1 MKTRVVSFRL
11 GLELIAE
18 IDRIAAFYGRNR
30 NQLVNDLLETAVR
43 NEGITDNVVLTKG
56 IGRDPGVP

>member
-11 GLELIAE
+11 GLELVAE

-30 NQLVNDLLETAVR
+30 NQLVNDLLEAAVR

-56 IGRDPGVP
+56 IGRYPGVP

>member
-11 GLELIAE
+11 GLELVAE

-43 NEGITDNVVLTKG
+43 NEATTDNVVLTKG

>member
-30 NQLVNDLLETAVR
+30 NQLVNDLLEAAVR

-56 IGRDPGVP
+56 IGRYPGVP

>member
-1 MKTRVVSFRL
+1 M
-11 GLELIAE
+11 AE

-43 NEGITDNVVLTKG
+43 NEATTDNVVLTKG